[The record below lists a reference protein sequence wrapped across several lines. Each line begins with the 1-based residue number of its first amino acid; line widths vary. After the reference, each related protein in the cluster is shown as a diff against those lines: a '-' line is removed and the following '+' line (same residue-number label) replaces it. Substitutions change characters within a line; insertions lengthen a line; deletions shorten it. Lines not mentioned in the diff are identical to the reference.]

1 MTLRPEA
8 PLSNRSSAARLLRS
22 VWISPDGRLRAG
34 WRLLIHGALLLVF
47 ALMLLLPLSVLLV
60 ARQGLEAFGRF
71 DSLEVLLP
79 SSAAMTLATLAAT
92 GLARRLLD
100 RRSFRSLGLWPQPS
114 ALADFLAGF
123 AIAFVMMATVLL
135 LHLAGGWLVL
145 ESWGIE
151 QLRSDG
157 APRGLALSLV
167 LYLLVGVQEELLFR
181 GYQLQNLIDGTRLP
195 LGIALSSFL
204 FGASH
209 LRNPAASWPALL
221 GITLAGL
228 LLSWAWFRTHSLWL
242 PIGLH
247 TGWNFF
253 EGTVFG
259 FPVSG
264 LDGFHLV
271 RHRVAGPPLLTGGA
285 FGPEAGL
292 LLLPGL
298 LLAAYLVLLYSRRR
312 RPTSS
317 P

>member
-1 MTLRPEA
+1 M
-8 PLSNRSSAARLLRS
+8 
-22 VWISPDGRLRAG
+22 
-34 WRLLIHGALLLVF
+34 HGALLLVF
-47 ALMLLLPLSVLLV
+47 ALMLLLPLSILLV

-114 ALADFLAGF
+114 APADFLAGF
-123 AIAFVMMATVLL
+123 AIAFVMMATVFL

-157 APRGLALSLV
+157 ALRGLGLSLV

-209 LRNPAASWPALL
+209 LRNPAASWPALV

-253 EGTVFG
+253 EGTVLG